1 MIPFKDYNPAS
12 RYPIMTVLIILANL
26 AVYLYGFTLPGAY
39 YQQFVQSYAII
50 PANLGREPAVV
61 SVASMFS
68 SMFLHGGLLH
78 LGGNMLFLWVF
89 GDNIE
94 DRMGSV
100 RFLVFYLACGLV
112 AGLAHILFNS
122 DSPIP
127 TIGASGA
134 VAGVLGAYLLS
145 YPYARILVLIP
156 LIIFWPVIELPA
168 LIVLGYWFILQI
180 FSGTL
185 VGSEM
190 GGVAY
195 WAHVGGFVAGL
206 LMISYFARRPV
217 RGYYWREEE
226 ELE

>member
-12 RYPIMTVLIILANL
+12 RYPVMTVLIILANV

-39 YQQFVQSYAII
+39 YQQFVHSYAII
-50 PANLGREPAVV
+50 PADLGHEPAVV
-61 SVASMFS
+61 SIATMLS

-94 DRMGSV
+94 DRMGSL
-100 RFLVFYLACGLV
+100 RFLFFYLICGLA
-112 AGLAHILFNS
+112 AGLAHILLNS

-145 YPYARILVLIP
+145 YPYARVLVLIP
-156 LIIFWPVIELPA
+156 LIIFWPVIKLPA
-168 LIVLGYWFILQI
+168 LIVLGYWFVFQV
-180 FSGTL
+180 FSGAL
-185 VGSEM
+185 SGPEM

-195 WAHVGGFVAGL
+195 GAHVGGFVAGL
-206 LMISYFARRPV
+206 ALISLFARQPV
-217 RGYYWREEE
+217 RRYYWREDEE
-226 ELE
+226 GQ